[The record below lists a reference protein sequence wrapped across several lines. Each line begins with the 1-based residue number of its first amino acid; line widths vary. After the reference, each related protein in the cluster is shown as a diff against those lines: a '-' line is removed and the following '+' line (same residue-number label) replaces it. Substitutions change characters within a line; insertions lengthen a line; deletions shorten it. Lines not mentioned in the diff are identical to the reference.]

1 MTLRLVYLLLYRLAS
16 WIALLAVS
24 DVDKDIELIILR
36 HENTVLRRANPRPRR
51 SWADRAL
58 LAALARLLSKT
69 RRTRLPVTP
78 ATLLRWHR
86 DLVKRRWAQPTQSR
100 STSDTGITTHPDPAP
115 CPGERE
121 LGLPPSPR

>member
-1 MTLRLVYLLLYRLAS
+1 MSRTGSERAVRLSAVTSVITVQAGSLLMTLRLVYLLLYRLAS

-24 DVDKDIELIILR
+24 DVDKQIELIILR

-51 SWADRAL
+51 FWADRAL

-78 ATLLRWHR
+78 ATLLRWH
-86 DLVKRRWAQPTQSR
+86 
-100 STSDTGITTHPDPAP
+100 
-115 CPGERE
+115 
-121 LGLPPSPR
+121 